1 VKLKVERWVEQ
12 RTRHEYVGT
21 MEGPLPKGYLEHHG
35 IGGFLRGS
43 KVVLLCCESMQVNWG
58 QCIYFTSNDDEVFL
72 TVLGRRIDFCPF
84 CGEKIEFDIVDVLNA
99 DEAIDGQAG

>member
-1 VKLKVERWVEQ
+1 
-12 RTRHEYVGT
+12 
-21 MEGPLPKGYLEHHG
+21 
-35 IGGFLRGS
+35 
-43 KVVLLCCESMQVNWG
+43 MQVNWG